1 MAIASPKR
9 NVGACSVKQFIQGG
23 ILAVLPNLQ
32 GATVGAETRGAASAA
47 SSRPH
52 TQFALRNMRSN
63 IMTKGSNPI
72 VLGFAGVTLLFS
84 ASATIL
90 ALALAGPVA
99 AEQPGS
105 CIELWPDRRGFES
118 MMPDERALRK
128 STQEELTG
136 ATAHLVVYVE
146 HIDQRGQSTLIPFPR
161 EMFLFATTNGR
172 YVARIRD
179 LPSDHGWY
187 GPF

>member
-1 MAIASPKR
+1 
-9 NVGACSVKQFIQGG
+9 
-23 ILAVLPNLQ
+23 VLPNLQ
-32 GATVGAETRGAASAA
+32 GATVGAETRGAATAA

-52 TQFALRNMRSN
+52 TQIALRNMRSN
-63 IMTKGSNPI
+63 VMTKGSNPI
-72 VLGFAGVTLLFS
+72 ALSFAGVTLLFS

-99 AEQPGS
+99 AQRVELTSMPQAAEQPGS

-118 MMPDERALRK
+118 MMPDESALRE

-136 ATAHLVVYVE
+136 ATAHLAVYVE
-146 HIDQRGQSTLIPFPR
+146 HIDQRGHSTLTPFPR